1 MIKHGSV
8 KHGLIKHRLIKHGSV
23 KQGLIKRG
31 LMKRRLVKNGLILK
45 IWITGLQVAS
55 SKNIGL
61 HIGPI
66 FTRYRANIGKIVK

>member
-8 KHGLIKHRLIKHGSV
+8 KHGLIKHGSV
-23 KQGLIKRG
+23 KQGVTKRG
-31 LMKRRLVKNGLILK
+31 LMKRRLVKHGLILT

-61 HIGPI
+61 NIGAI
-66 FTRYRANIGKIVK
+66 FKGYRANIRKMVK